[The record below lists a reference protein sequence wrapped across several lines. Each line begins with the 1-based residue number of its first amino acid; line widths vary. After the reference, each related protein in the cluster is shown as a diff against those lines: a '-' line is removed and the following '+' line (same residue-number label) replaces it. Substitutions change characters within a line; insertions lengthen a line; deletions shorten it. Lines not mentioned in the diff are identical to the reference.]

1 MTQHDDRITLRQM
14 LDAAVKAEAL
24 GRQYSREDLEREW
37 IPRFALVRALE
48 IVCGE
53 RWVRVRGHQLQ
64 YQQERR

>member
-24 GRQYSREDLEREW
+24 GRQYSREDLERDW
-37 IPRFALVRALE
+37 MPRYALMRALE
-48 IVCGE
+48 IVGE
-53 RWVRVRGHQLQ
+53 RWVRVRGRQLQ